1 MRLSDGVSTLTAVFD
16 DWVGVLANPRV
27 TRINRTIA
35 WTGYRGSTHLGTAD
49 TDAVQDLI
57 DAGQYSFQFVSDGS
71 VLQLR
76 YSFGDN
82 DGLAWAELAYYGAI
96 GFGPR
101 DDVRWARLDYAPRHS
116 NGIVHA
122 ACHLHLSGFPDTR
135 IAAACVPTPAQFVE
149 AIVAWFYPV
158 EYRTRL
164 LGSTGLF
171 KDASR
176 VDRVCAFPFAIPPPD
191 DVRRLLHLGNG

>member
-27 TRINRTIA
+27 TRIDRTIA

-101 DDVRWARLDYAPRHS
+101 DDVRWARLGLILALGILFWIPTHTLTFSMKFEKDY
-116 NGIVHA
+116 
-122 ACHLHLSGFPDTR
+122 
-135 IAAACVPTPAQFVE
+135 AAACVPTPAQFVE